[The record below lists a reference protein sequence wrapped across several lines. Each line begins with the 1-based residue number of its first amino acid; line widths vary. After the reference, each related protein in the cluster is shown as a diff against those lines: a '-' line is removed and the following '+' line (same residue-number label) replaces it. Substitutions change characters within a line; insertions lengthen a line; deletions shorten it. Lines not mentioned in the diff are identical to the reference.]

1 MPPTLASETVHAQ
14 IDELLLSGRA
24 RTASEAEA
32 MFLDAHLADLA
43 RLATE
48 LDDES
53 FARHEAVRLLMAH
66 GSRPWEDSVR

>member
-1 MPPTLASETVHAQ
+1 MPTAFASECVHAE

-32 MFLDAHLADLA
+32 MFLDAHLSDLA
-43 RLATE
+43 RLAAE
-48 LDDES
+48 LDDDS
-53 FARHEAVRLLMAH
+53 FSRHEAVKLLMAH